1 MGYDISV
8 IIPAYN
14 AEKYL
19 ENAVKSV
26 INNKRQHMAA
36 VEIIIVENGST
47 DHTWQIA
54 NQLQTRHEN
63 VHAVQ
68 SEKGVSCA
76 RNKGLKIASG
86 MWICFLDADDQMT
99 EEAFSAMTEIIE
111 QKASDLFVFGYWK
124 NGQKILPDID
134 EKISLPEK
142 KAELIKNPTRYL
154 AVWGKLFSRIIVQK
168 YGIQFNP
175 TLALS
180 EDSDFLIHYMR
191 YCNDISFSDACVY
204 RYNTQGNSSTR
215 GFSGDKKAGYL
226 RAIHSTQEKIAD
238 QEKCVKHAFA
248 HYTFMQMNLIMVK
261 DVFCKENKI
270 SFTKKCRD
278 LKNTCEESV
287 FKDALSELSLRECVS
302 PRLLPAILCKLH
314 LWHLCGMVYWL
325 RDIQNRYRSSKI

>member
-14 AEKYL
+14 VEKYL

-154 AVWGKLFSRIIVQK
+154 AVWGKLFSRIIIQK
-168 YGIQFNP
+168 HGIQFNP

-180 EDSDFLIHYMR
+180 EDSDF
-191 YCNDISFSDACVY
+191 
-204 RYNTQGNSSTR
+204 
-215 GFSGDKKAGYL
+215 
-226 RAIHSTQEKIAD
+226 
-238 QEKCVKHAFA
+238 
-248 HYTFMQMNLIMVK
+248 
-261 DVFCKENKI
+261 
-270 SFTKKCRD
+270 
-278 LKNTCEESV
+278 
-287 FKDALSELSLRECVS
+287 
-302 PRLLPAILCKLH
+302 
-314 LWHLCGMVYWL
+314 
-325 RDIQNRYRSSKI
+325 